1 MSVAPPTPI
10 EVFIS
15 YSHNDEELKRELT
28 KHLSLLNREH
38 LISEWHD
45 RDITAGTE
53 WRLEID
59 RHLNTARLILILV
72 SPDYMASE
80 YCYGIEMTRALQRH
94 YNGSAVVIRSF
105 CVLSIGTVHLLL
117 NFKPYQPMLNRSRL
131 G

>member
-94 YNGSAVVIRSF
+94 YNGSGVVIPIILRSCRLAQCTF
-105 CVLSIGTVHLLL
+105 C
-117 NFKPYQPMLNRSRL
+117 
-131 G
+131 